1 MCQEKNKNEINRN
14 GARLMNENR
23 AGLEFCGEKKKK
35 RSVLLENFSFPDYLK
50 YR

>member
-35 RSVLLENFSFPDYLK
+35 DLSCWKIFPFLII
-50 YR
+50 